1 MSEPISLSGPRDRD
15 LIIMPLPHDVAPL
28 VMPTLRPV
36 HVPVAVVPAV
46 WCEVM
51 RAAEIAALDQ
61 MVAVEA
67 MIVAILERWWWRC
80 VVVAVV
86 VPATGRKASKRDG
99 RA

>member
-1 MSEPISLSGPRDRD
+1 
-15 LIIMPLPHDVAPL
+15 MPLAHNVAPL
-28 VMPTLRPV
+28 VVPALGSV

-46 WCEVM
+46 WFEVM

-67 MIVAILERWWWRC
+67 MIVAILERWWWR

-86 VPATGRKASKRDG
+86 VPAAGRKASKRDG